1 MTGPGTTERA
11 AAPATRADAVSTT
24 LTAKVGLLLPTLR
37 AEMTRLWT
45 AAPVADRYV
54 EYLVVMHG
62 VIRASVPLMRTA
74 RTRCAELAGT
84 GRMADPVVDPLAD
97 YLTRHIGEETG
108 HDEWVRQDLAALGAD
123 PDEPLRRIPC
133 PTVAGLV
140 GAQYY
145 WIAHMHPVV
154 LLGYVWVLEGFPPTP
169 EFVDAL
175 RRRTGWPAAAFRTL
189 RAHGALDPTHRRELG
204 ELLDRLPLT
213 PTLRTGIE
221 TNALFTVG
229 QLATLF
235 RQLSTCPLP
244 GRRPPT

>member
-1 MTGPGTTERA
+1 MADRLAT
-11 AAPATRADAVSTT
+11 ATRADAVSTT
-24 LTAKVGLLLPTLR
+24 LTVKVGLLLPTLR
-37 AEMTRLWT
+37 AEMARLWT

-74 RTRCAELAGT
+74 RTRCAELAGA
-84 GRMADPVVDPLAD
+84 GQVADPVVDPLAD

-123 PDEPLRRIPC
+123 PDEPLRRIHS

-145 WIAHMHPVV
+145 WIAHLHPVV

-235 RQLSTCPLP
+235 RQLSTCRLP